1 MCQFQCTCKTKE
13 KSNKAR
19 PCAYMHLRSRRIYRN
34 VCYGMSVTMLSNT
47 CIYIC
52 KTLVAADFSAGWHPS
67 KCRWWL
73 HEDGRQ
79 HLVEASAVE
88 QCRCIS
94 PEKRS
99 SKNTSESL
107 HSFPAKEGHRRAGKG
122 GALKLQQLIHVHE
135 KSCKTLVA
143 ADFSAGWHPSKCRWW
158 LHEDGRQHLVE
169 ASAVE
174 QCRCISPEKR
184 SSKNTSESLHSFH
197 L

>member
-1 MCQFQCTCKTKE
+1 M
-13 KSNKAR
+13 
-19 PCAYMHLRSRRIYRN
+19 
-34 VCYGMSVTMLSNT
+34 
-47 CIYIC
+47 
-52 KTLVAADFSAGWHPS
+52 
-67 KCRWWL
+67 
-73 HEDGRQ
+73 
-79 HLVEASAVE
+79 EASAVE

-174 QCRCISPEKR
+174 QCRCISPEKKVFQKHFRKPPLLPPIKGR
-184 SSKNTSESLHSFH
+184 SGFEATLELEPPQQDHRCCESQNKQRQLRKGKKVEAVITRCLATSGICVKAVMAVTSWRYASRVAAC
-197 L
+197 